1 MTQEQKV
8 GIFQK
13 IIQEIK
19 IEPVYQE
26 GKLISL
32 ETIPQELRLYIIKLV
47 AGAAFYQSKNE
58 YLEKIEKLAEQE
70 GLSLF
75 TVGLL
80 IKQAAKKALVSQ
92 STISRLLP
100 DRYKDQSLSERG
112 KRGAAQRRIEHST
125 SKWLSTLQ
133 ANDGKNNLEQIS
145 MPQSSRPQQLQEA
158 QIVHKHWIHIDAAKW
173 NRLMSIY
180 CSQYSRTDWY
190 LEVEG
195 IEDLEVKGVHRFKKE

>member
-8 GIFQK
+8 GIVQK

-19 IEPVYQE
+19 LEPVYQE
-26 GKLISL
+26 GKLVTL
-32 ETIPQELRLYIIKLV
+32 ETLSQELRLYIVKLT
-47 AGAAFYQSKNE
+47 AGAAFYQNKNE
-58 YLEKIEKLAEQE
+58 YLRKIEELAKQE

-80 IKQAAKKALVSQ
+80 IKQAVKKALVSQ

-100 DRYKDQSLSERG
+100 DRYKDKSLSERG

-125 SKWLSTLQ
+125 SKSLSTMQ
-133 ANDGKNNLEQIS
+133 ANDGKNNQEQIS
-145 MPQSSRPQQLQEA
+145 IHQPSRPQAEEA
-158 QIVHKHWIHIDAAKW
+158 QIVHKHWVHIDARKW
-173 NRLMSIY
+173 NRLMNIY
-180 CSQYSRTDWY
+180 CSEYSTPFDWY

-195 IEDLEVKGVHRFKKE
+195 IEDLEVKGVHEFKKE